1 MGGGI
6 GKSSCDVVDVVFEIK
21 GVVDEYERVDPDLET
36 VGNATGSGGLEDPPP
51 GDNFTSKK

>member
-6 GKSSCDVVDVVFEIK
+6 GKSSCDVIDVVFEIK

-36 VGNATGSGGLEDPPP
+36 V
-51 GDNFTSKK
+51 